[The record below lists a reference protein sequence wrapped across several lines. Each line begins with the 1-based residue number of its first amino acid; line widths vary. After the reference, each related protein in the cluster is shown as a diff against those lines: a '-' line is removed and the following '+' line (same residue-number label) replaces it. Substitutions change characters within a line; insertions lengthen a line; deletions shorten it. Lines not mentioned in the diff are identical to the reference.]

1 MLIKYAILDLDHTL
15 IRSTNMHVAWQRALA
30 EHDAL
35 AKFEESWV
43 GAAGRP
49 LEISAGIAL
58 NCNPD
63 HPRAHA
69 LVSSFWEHI
78 GDGDPVEIDGAGVL
92 LAELRRR
99 GLRLF
104 LSTASHPAPV
114 TRWLAERG
122 WEDHFELVLASTPE
136 QMKGAAHYKAI
147 LAHLGATVAEFAPHS
162 ATIGDGHYDMRYGR
176 DHGVALRIGFAP
188 FVEGHEDKAISLRAA
203 GANAIVRHLSEV
215 VAVIFGDQAE
225 VEPEEVL
232 VARAVEQAETEEQ
245 PERRRKTRFNKFGGP
260 ARPSKR

>member
-1 MLIKYAILDLDHTL
+1 MRIKYAIFDLDHTL
-15 IRSTNMHVAWQRALA
+15 IRSTNMHVAWQKALV
-30 EHDAL
+30 EHGVAD
-35 AKFEESWV
+35 KFEDSWV

-58 NCNPD
+58 GCDAD

-69 LVSSFWEHI
+69 LVASFWDHI
-78 GDGDPVEIDGAGVL
+78 GDGDPVEIDGASRL
-92 LAELRRR
+92 LEELGRR

-147 LAHLGATVAEFAPHS
+147 LEHTGIPITEFSPHA

-176 DHGVALRIGFAP
+176 DHGIALRIGFAP
-188 FVEGHEDKAISLRAA
+188 FVEDHEDKAISLRAA
-203 GANAIVRHLSEV
+203 GANVIVRSLDEV
-215 VAVIFGDQAE
+215 VAVICGDTAPI
-225 VEPEEVL
+225 EPEEVL
-232 VARAVEQAETEEQ
+232 VARAVQQVETAEQ
-245 PERRRKTRFNKFGGP
+245 PERRRKQRFDKFGHP
-260 ARPSKR
+260 YRPPKR